1 MLVEFE
7 QVVRPLTDDIS
18 VIGDAFVD
26 LLALHNKA
34 TVGHRARP
42 GCVSYDVSVTATVAK
57 PSWLSTERLRTTP
70 AILRTW
76 SVALSA
82 LLILAAVT
90 ASLATL
96 AFDASVERVAENTGP
111 VLISTQGL
119 VASIAEADAANTA
132 VFLSGDDQDRQQRSL
147 FLGAMSRAPQQI
159 EDISA
164 GLDDD
169 TVSHDALKQVGS
181 QLVEYSQLTERARLN
196 NLANNSS
203 ATADLE
209 ESLELVAGP
218 DGMLANTQIIND
230 RTQASFTNETNS
242 GSVLWIVSIISLILA
257 FIGLL
262 VAQYNLRRRTK
273 RLINVPL
280 VLATVCV
287 LVLGVW
293 LMAALVGR
301 LSDLQLAQNDAY
313 NTIALTA
320 DLQTEAFEFKTQE
333 ARAIINNDLSL
344 FDGTTENRANVTA
357 LLSSMS
363 AEADSQRERAA
374 IANLQQRW
382 NRYLGTNEQ
391 ITNALSVNGTEAAR
405 VLAISDGNRDFNG
418 FNTTVETVLLSN
430 RDQFNSAI
438 ESAANRL
445 KFLQL
450 GSILLPLLALAFM
463 LLGYQ
468 ARINEYW

>member
-1 MLVEFE
+1 MV
-7 QVVRPLTDDIS
+7 
-18 VIGDAFVD
+18 
-26 LLALHNKA
+26 
-34 TVGHRARP
+34 
-42 GCVSYDVSVTATVAK
+42 
-57 PSWLSTERLRTTP
+57 
-70 AILRTW
+70 
-76 SVALSA
+76 LSA
-82 LLILAAVT
+82 LLVLAAVT

-96 AFDASVERVAENTGP
+96 AFETSVERVAQNTGP

-164 GLDDD
+164 GLADD
-169 TVSHDALKQVGS
+169 TISHNALKQVGS
-181 QLVEYSQLTERARLN
+181 QLVEYSQVTERARIN
-196 NLANNSS
+196 NLAGESS
-203 ATADLE
+203 ATSDLE
-209 ESLELVAGP
+209 ESLELVSGP
-218 DGMLANTQIIND
+218 NGMLANTQIINT
-230 RTQASFTNETNS
+230 RTQAGFTNETNS

-262 VAQYNLRRRTK
+262 VAQFTLRKRTK
-273 RLINVPL
+273 RLINLPL

-301 LSDLQLAQNDAY
+301 LSDLQLAQTDAY
-313 NTIALTA
+313 DTIALTA
-320 DLQTEAFEFKTQE
+320 ELQTEAFEFKTQE

-344 FDGTTENRANVTA
+344 LEDTTANRENVTE
-357 LLSSMS
+357 LLNSMTS
-363 AEADSQRERAA
+363 QADSQREAAA
-374 IANLQQRW
+374 IVNLELRW
-382 NRYLGTNEQ
+382 QRYLQTNEQ
-391 ITNALSVNGTEAAR
+391 ITNALSVNGTDAAR

-418 FNTTVETVLLSN
+418 FNTTVETVLLAN

-438 ESAANRL
+438 DSAANRL

-450 GSILLPLLALAFM
+450 GSILLPLLAIGLT

>member
-1 MLVEFE
+1 M
-7 QVVRPLTDDIS
+7 
-18 VIGDAFVD
+18 
-26 LLALHNKA
+26 
-34 TVGHRARP
+34 
-42 GCVSYDVSVTATVAK
+42 TATVANT
-57 PSWLSTERLRTTP
+57 SWLSTERLRTTP

-76 SVALSA
+76 SVVLSA
-82 LLILAAVT
+82 LLVLAAVT

-96 AFDASVERVAENTGP
+96 AFETSVERVAQNTGP

-164 GLDDD
+164 GLADD
-169 TVSHDALKQVGS
+169 TISHNALKQVGS
-181 QLVEYSQLTERARLN
+181 QLVEYSQVTERARIN
-196 NLANNSS
+196 NLAGESS
-203 ATADLE
+203 AASDLE
-209 ESLELVAGP
+209 ESLELVSGP
-218 DGMLANTQIIND
+218 NGMLANTQIINT
-230 RTQASFTNETNS
+230 RTQAGFTNETNS

-262 VAQYNLRRRTK
+262 VAQFTLRKRTK
-273 RLINVPL
+273 RLINLPL

-301 LSDLQLAQNDAY
+301 LSDLQLAQTDAY
-313 NTIALTA
+313 DTIALTA
-320 DLQTEAFEFKTQE
+320 ELQTEAFEFKTQE

-344 FDGTTENRANVTA
+344 LEDTTANRENVTE
-357 LLSSMS
+357 LLNSMTS
-363 AEADSQRERAA
+363 QADSQREAAA
-374 IANLQQRW
+374 IVNLELRW
-382 NRYLGTNEQ
+382 QRYLQTNEQ
-391 ITNALSVNGTEAAR
+391 ITNALSVNGTDAAR

-418 FNTTVETVLLSN
+418 FNTTVETVLLAN

-438 ESAANRL
+438 DSAANRL

-450 GSILLPLLALAFM
+450 GSILLPLLAIGLT

>member
-1 MLVEFE
+1 M
-7 QVVRPLTDDIS
+7 
-18 VIGDAFVD
+18 
-26 LLALHNKA
+26 
-34 TVGHRARP
+34 
-42 GCVSYDVSVTATVAK
+42 TATVANT
-57 PSWLSTERLRTTP
+57 SWLSTERLRTTP

-76 SVALSA
+76 SVVLSA
-82 LLILAAVT
+82 LLVLAAVT

-96 AFDASVERVAENTGP
+96 AFETSVERVAQNTGP

-164 GLDDD
+164 GLADD
-169 TVSHDALKQVGS
+169 TISHNALKQVGS
-181 QLVEYSQLTERARLN
+181 QLVEYSQVTERARIN
-196 NLANNSS
+196 NLAGESS
-203 ATADLE
+203 ATSDLE
-209 ESLELVAGP
+209 ESLELVSGP
-218 DGMLANTQIIND
+218 NGMLANTQIINT
-230 RTQASFTNETNS
+230 RTQAGFTNETNS

-262 VAQYNLRRRTK
+262 VAQFTLRKRTK
-273 RLINVPL
+273 RLINLPL

-301 LSDLQLAQNDAY
+301 LSDLQLAQTDAY
-313 NTIALTA
+313 DTIALTA
-320 DLQTEAFEFKTQE
+320 ELQTEAFEFKTQE

-344 FDGTTENRANVTA
+344 LEDTTANRENVTE
-357 LLSSMS
+357 LLNSMTS
-363 AEADSQRERAA
+363 QADSQREAAA
-374 IANLQQRW
+374 IVNLELRW
-382 NRYLGTNEQ
+382 QRYLQTNEQ
-391 ITNALSVNGTEAAR
+391 ITNALSVNGTDAAR

-418 FNTTVETVLLSN
+418 FNTTVETVLLAN

-438 ESAANRL
+438 DSAANRL

-450 GSILLPLLALAFM
+450 GSILLPLLAIGLT